1 MNSSFSEMIM
11 RQHSG
16 SLIPVEQSRR
26 SAMRNLLGAAS
37 YCVLV
42 TCLASPKSTM
52 QKADEDLSR
61 LTKLAGRGR
70 GRASTKT
77 RLTGK

>member
-1 MNSSFSEMIM
+1 MTVTVI
-11 RQHSG
+11 G
-16 SLIPVEQSRR
+16 D
-26 SAMRNLLGAAS
+26 LLGAAP
-37 YCVLV
+37 YGVLF

-70 GRASTKT
+70 GRGRGATKT
-77 RLTGK
+77 RLMDK